1 MYQFDLMEYFSD
13 KRDFTPSVF
22 DRLIDDYPHLA
33 SDSIPGT
40 RRNPSVRVVADRPIS
55 LSGLLRVDGVNL
67 VEGDRVLVVAQSLS
81 SSNGVYWASDY
92 EWTRVSNSEIN
103 EFKPNSY
110 WDVDEGSKYGKTQWH
125 FTSWE
130 EIILDISPILIKRYH
145 PVTHFITFDELKN
158 LIARDL
164 AAMLNTR
171 CDDSLDD
178 VDEFNELRY
187 SLLTYGT
194 RDFSSY
200 DPSTEQDIHLI
211 CAMLKKLVND
221 FEPRLKNVNVWLEET
236 QSLEKSKIQDL
247 HFRLD
252 AYLGTSKEQVSFDTV
267 FLLTSKSFKLI
278 ETSDG

>member
-1 MYQFDLMEYFSD
+1 MEYFSD
-13 KRDFTPSVF
+13 KRDITPSVF

-33 SDSIPGT
+33 SDSIPDT
-40 RRNPSVRVVADRPIS
+40 RRNPSVRVVADKPIE
-55 LSGLLRVDGVNL
+55 LSGLPRVDGVKL
-67 VEGDRVLVVAQSLS
+67 VEGDRVLVVAQFLS
-81 SSNGVYWASDY
+81 SSNGVYSASDY
-92 EWTRVSNSEIN
+92 KWDRVPNSEIN

-110 WDVDEGSKYGKTQWH
+110 WDVDEGSKYGKTQWY
-125 FTSWE
+125 FASWE
-130 EIILDISPILIKRYH
+130 EIVPDESPILIKRFH
-145 PVTHFITFDELKN
+145 PVTQFITFDTLKN

-178 VDEFNELRY
+178 VDGFNELRC

-200 DPSTEQDIHLI
+200 DPSTEQDINLI

-252 AYLGTSKEQVSFDTV
+252 AYLGTSQEQASFDTV